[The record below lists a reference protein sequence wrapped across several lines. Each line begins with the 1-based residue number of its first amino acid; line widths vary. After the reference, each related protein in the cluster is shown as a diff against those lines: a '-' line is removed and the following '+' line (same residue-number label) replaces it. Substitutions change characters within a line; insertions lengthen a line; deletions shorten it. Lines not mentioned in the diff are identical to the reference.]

1 LEDYHKQI
9 EGLKEEMKG
18 YSDNSELLKT
28 QLRGLKNNCIKI
40 PNNMKCDECLISV
53 FTEEFYVFPCLH
65 AFHKNCLLLK
75 IKDETKKRRI
85 EDTER
90 KI

>member
-1 LEDYHKQI
+1 
-9 EGLKEEMKG
+9 
-18 YSDNSELLKT
+18 
-28 QLRGLKNNCIKI
+28 
-40 PNNMKCDECLISV
+40 MKCDECLISV

-75 IKDETKKRRI
+75 IKDETKRRRI

-90 KI
+90 KIQEYLGKKNQKKTGIYK